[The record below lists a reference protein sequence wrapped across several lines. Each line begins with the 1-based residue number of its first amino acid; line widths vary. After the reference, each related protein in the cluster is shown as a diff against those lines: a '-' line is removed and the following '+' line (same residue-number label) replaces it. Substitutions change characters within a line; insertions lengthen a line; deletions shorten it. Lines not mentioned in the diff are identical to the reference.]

1 MANHAWT
8 KEAKRNEQKRD
19 FFCIVRDAFRC
30 FAQRSS
36 SVLGSA
42 WAFCGA
48 VLVIVVWLVTGPTF
62 HFSDTWQLIINT
74 ATTVITFLMVFLIQ
88 NTQNRD
94 AKAMHLKLDELI
106 RAVKGARNQLVDLE
120 NLSDDE
126 LKNLEAQFQRL
137 RKEAESSPTH
147 SDNGHPANCAKSNC
161 HYSGR
166 FIAAHCKVTAFASNL
181 WRMTS
186 VWELANP
193 QLQDLAVYEPGKP
206 IEETARELGVDPST
220 IIKLA
225 SNENPLGPSPKA
237 LQAMRAALE
246 NAHLYPDGSGFY
258 LRKALAAK
266 LSVAPENVILGNGS
280 NEVIEFLGH
289 AFLNPGDDVITCQYA
304 FIVYKL
310 LATAFGVRT
319 IETPSPDYQQNLDA
333 TLDAITAKTRIIFIP
348 NPNNPTGTLISQR
361 AIDSFMS
368 RVPDSIIVVF
378 DEAYFEF
385 LDDPPD
391 TLRFVRDGRNVVVLR
406 TFSKIHGLAGVRI
419 GYAIAP
425 PDMTE
430 VLHKTRQPFN
440 VNSIAHAGA
449 IAALDDEAHLR
460 ETKRVIDEGRAYLQ
474 EQFAEMQIPF
484 VPAAANFLMVNVG
497 DGCAV
502 FQKLLQRKI
511 IVRPLKGYGLP
522 EWVRISVGT
531 MEENRQLIAALRDIM
546 RSH

>member
-1 MANHAWT
+1 
-8 KEAKRNEQKRD
+8 
-19 FFCIVRDAFRC
+19 
-30 FAQRSS
+30 
-36 SVLGSA
+36 
-42 WAFCGA
+42 
-48 VLVIVVWLVTGPTF
+48 
-62 HFSDTWQLIINT
+62 
-74 ATTVITFLMVFLIQ
+74 
-88 NTQNRD
+88 
-94 AKAMHLKLDELI
+94 
-106 RAVKGARNQLVDLE
+106 
-120 NLSDDE
+120 
-126 LKNLEAQFQRL
+126 
-137 RKEAESSPTH
+137 
-147 SDNGHPANCAKSNC
+147 
-161 HYSGR
+161 
-166 FIAAHCKVTAFASNL
+166 
-181 WRMTS
+181 MTS

-237 LQAMRAALE
+237 LQAMRTALE
-246 NAHLYPDGSGFY
+246 DAHLYPDGSGFY

-266 LSVAPENVILGNGS
+266 LRLAPEAIILGNGS

-361 AIDSFMS
+361 DIDRFMS
-368 RVPDSIIVVF
+368 RIPNSIIVVF

-419 GYAIAP
+419 GYAIASP
-425 PDMTE
+425 EITE

-449 IAALDDEAHLR
+449 IAALADEAHLI

-474 EQFAEMQIPF
+474 EQLAEMHVPF
-484 VPAAANFLMVNVG
+484 VSAVANFLMVNVG

-531 MEENRQLIAALRDIM
+531 MEQNRQLIAALRDVM
-546 RSH
+546 RSD

>member
-1 MANHAWT
+1 M
-8 KEAKRNEQKRD
+8 
-19 FFCIVRDAFRC
+19 
-30 FAQRSS
+30 
-36 SVLGSA
+36 
-42 WAFCGA
+42 
-48 VLVIVVWLVTGPTF
+48 
-62 HFSDTWQLIINT
+62 
-74 ATTVITFLMVFLIQ
+74 M
-88 NTQNRD
+88 
-94 AKAMHLKLDELI
+94 
-106 RAVKGARNQLVDLE
+106 
-120 NLSDDE
+120 
-126 LKNLEAQFQRL
+126 
-137 RKEAESSPTH
+137 
-147 SDNGHPANCAKSNC
+147 
-161 HYSGR
+161 
-166 FIAAHCKVTAFASNL
+166 
-181 WRMTS
+181 S

-193 QLQDLAVYEPGKP
+193 QLRDLAVYEPGKP
-206 IEETARELGVDPST
+206 IEETARELGVDASE

-225 SNENPLGPSPKA
+225 SNENPLGKCPKA

-258 LRKALAAK
+258 LRKAIAAK

-280 NEVIEFLGH
+280 NEIIEFLGH

-310 LATAFGVRT
+310 LATAFGVHT
-319 IETPSPDYQQNLDA
+319 IETPSPDYHQNLDA
-333 TLDAITAKTRIIFIP
+333 ALEAITPKTRLIFIP
-348 NPNNPTGTLISQR
+348 NPNNPTGTLVFQS
-361 AIDSFMS
+361 AIDDFMS
-368 RVPDSIIVVF
+368 QVPVSILVIF

-406 TFSKIHGLAGVRI
+406 TFSKIHGLAGLRI

-425 PDMTE
+425 PAMTE

-440 VNSIAHAGA
+440 VNSIAQVGA

-460 ETKRVIDEGRAYLQ
+460 DTKRVIAEGRAYLQ
-474 EQFAEMQIPF
+474 EQFCTMQIPF
-484 VPAAANFLMVNVG
+484 VPAAANFVMVNVD

-531 MEENRQLIAALRDIM
+531 MEENKRLVAALSDLLSRNFSRARI
-546 RSH
+546 